1 MSENVMTSEQISK
14 KYQALDEIQ
23 HVLKRPGMYIGST
36 KNHESEEWLQNDESR
51 FEKTPVEY
59 NPGFLKLFDEIVSNS
74 VDESKRNSNLNQIMV
89 NITHKGEISIFDNG
103 GIPVII
109 HDELGVY
116 IPEMIFSNLRAGSN
130 FNDDEDRIVAGTNG
144 VGSTLTNIFSLKFRI
159 QTGDGKNEY
168 DQIFENNMSK
178 KSNPKIKPSDRKF
191 TQITYTPDL
200 SRFGMTNIDETHF
213 KMLRKRL
220 IDIAACNS
228 NLRITFNKEKIRFRN
243 FKEYADL
250 YVEGT
255 MYEKSENWEILVAPS
270 NNGFQTI
277 SYVNSVETKDGGT
290 HVYSIHSQLVDKL
303 RDLIKKKHK
312 VEIKPADIRNHMMLF
327 VNCTIVNPAFSSQ
340 TKEKLITEP
349 KDFGSTHQISDK
361 FAKQVFSSE
370 VVASILDWIE
380 KKNMAEER
388 AQLRKLNKNL
398 TAKVLK
404 LIDAK
409 SKTDREKCSLGIF
422 EGESAISAVRQFR
435 DAQTFGAF
443 PLKGKFLNV
452 SELKNVDIIKSDEV
466 INLMGSLGLK
476 LGEEPAN
483 LRYGKILVYTDAD
496 PDGDCIAALLF
507 NFFNKFWPELFRQG
521 NIYKVLTPLVVA
533 KKGKLTEYFY
543 TNEDYKKWE
552 LDNDIKKWDIE
563 YKKGLASL
571 EDFEYEEIIK
581 NPRLVKITEDSESV
595 QSLKAWFGGDSS
607 ARKKKL
613 LTL

>member
-1 MSENVMTSEQISK
+1 M
-14 KYQALDEIQ
+14 
-23 HVLKRPGMYIGST
+23 
-36 KNHESEEWLQNDESR
+36 
-51 FEKTPVEY
+51 
-59 NPGFLKLFDEIVSNS
+59 
-74 VDESKRNSNLNQIMV
+74 
-89 NITHKGEISIFDNG
+89 
-103 GIPVII
+103 
-109 HDELGVY
+109 
-116 IPEMIFSNLRAGSN
+116 
-130 FNDDEDRIVAGTNG
+130 
-144 VGSTLTNIFSLKFRI
+144 
-159 QTGDGKNEY
+159 
-168 DQIFENNMSK
+168 
-178 KSNPKIKPSDRKF
+178 
-191 TQITYTPDL
+191 
-200 SRFGMTNIDETHF
+200 
-213 KMLRKRL
+213 
-220 IDIAACNS
+220 
-228 NLRITFNKEKIRFRN
+228 
-243 FKEYADL
+243 
-250 YVEGT
+250 
-255 MYEKSENWEILVAPS
+255 
-270 NNGFQTI
+270 
-277 SYVNSVETKDGGT
+277 
-290 HVYSIHSQLVDKL
+290 
-303 RDLIKKKHK
+303 
-312 VEIKPADIRNHMMLF
+312 
-327 VNCTIVNPAFSSQ
+327 
-340 TKEKLITEP
+340 
-349 KDFGSTHQISDK
+349 
-361 FAKQVFSSE
+361 
-370 VVASILDWIE
+370 
-380 KKNMAEER
+380 
-388 AQLRKLNKNL
+388 
-398 TAKVLK
+398 
-404 LIDAK
+404 IDAK

-483 LRYGKILVYTDAD
+483 LRYGKILIYTDAD

-552 LDNDIKKWDIE
+552 LVNDIKKWDIE